1 MDLRWTDGFLQP
13 IVALILNNP
22 YFIHMNYRSR
32 LYPFLLCLCVLN
44 FTHLR
49 SQEVGKH
56 FDFVD
61 IKEGVSKVAV
71 STIIQDQNGFVWIGT
86 NGEGLYKFD
95 GVDYTSYKYQVNDTT
110 SLNSSLIHC
119 AYLDHGNRLWVG
131 TENGLNLYDRDLD
144 KFRRIP
150 FAYKDEKDHSD
161 FSAFSIYGD
170 AGDNIFIGS
179 FENGFFKLDAT
190 DSIIKRVPSKITDSK
205 NIVNVNEIKVS
216 DSGQVFAGTSLG
228 LQEYDKAANKFEF
241 SYFNT
246 HEGLVPFKH
255 PIQSILL
262 TDDNSIWLGT
272 VSKGVYIIE
281 KGKTKE
287 GGLDKVKH
295 FSITDKRILDMI
307 SLSDGTIL
315 VGTEN
320 DGLFHMDKDGSL
332 LNTYVFDKADKNS
345 ISSNSIWALLS
356 DVDDRI
362 WVGSYNSGISVYDSL
377 YDKFRGIESL
387 PYNPNSLY
395 SGSVSGILKRDDG
408 TFWISMDGG
417 GIDTYDPS
425 TKKFEHIGKGN
436 SGYSG
441 LNSLDIQTIFMDSQK
456 NIWAGSWNDGVFLL
470 KKGSYSFA
478 NFSSKNLPEVFRS
491 NRIMSFDEG
500 ADGTIWIGTFYDGL
514 ISYNPKSKEFVR
526 HTSKPFIKNEL
537 HTSAIRKV
545 LVDSKDNLWLGTT
558 QGLFKVVK
566 VNSGDFKI
574 KPLADIVK
582 NTGQNITSANHILSL
597 YESADGKIFI
607 GTRGSGLCSYDDEK
621 QEYVFYNGI
630 IGLKDET
637 VASII
642 ESRNGD
648 IWISGNS
655 GISRIDLKNGAF
667 TNFTQNDGLLSNDFN
682 FNAVAQ
688 DEQGLL
694 YFGNY
699 KGIDFFDPDNISTNK
714 GVPRLYLTGFKL
726 FNKNI
731 LPNEENSP
739 LKRVISQTK
748 EITLNH
754 TQSVFTI
761 DYVGINYTRPEK
773 NQYAYYL
780 EGLEDS
786 WNYVGGQRS
795 ATYTNLDQGE
805 YTFKLK
811 SANNDGV
818 WNENP
823 LTLKITVLPPWWKTN
838 LALGGYFLLFIAG
851 VYLLNSVT
859 QKRIKEKQ
867 QIRNERDQRAREDEL
882 QKQKL
887 QFFTNIS
894 HEFRTPL
901 TLIINP
907 LKDIIN
913 DASLTLPKRIREKH
927 GVIYRNTDRLYR
939 LINELMDF
947 RKLEHNKMSI
957 KVKELDLKGLSNEV
971 VGYFQEEALSKNI
984 HLSIDS
990 DDNAI
995 PIWADEKMVEKII
1008 FNILSNAMKVTNEGG
1023 AIRMDIL
1030 SRDMVEKLPLVNE
1043 SEPVNVVEIVIS
1055 DTGPGLTEEQVSKI
1069 FERFYQVKNL
1079 NETYYGGTGIGLE
1092 VVQNF
1097 VQLHRG
1103 KIEVTSE
1110 LGKGTSFRVV
1120 LPKGKA
1126 YFSEDELFLEESKS
1140 LEPLEGPKM
1149 VTEHGRINTVDPK
1162 KKSINAKSYTLLI
1175 VEDNAELRNYLKD
1188 EFLEQYK
1195 VVVAKDGQEGLKIAR
1210 DILPDIILT
1219 DVIMPNMDGF
1229 MFCKLIKEDL
1239 TTSHIPLL
1247 MLTAKAKIDDRIEGI
1262 EYGADAYM
1270 VKPFDMRLL
1279 RLRLSQ
1285 LITSRQ
1291 IIFDKYFRNI
1301 SGGDENAN
1309 STSLDKG
1316 FIQKVL
1322 NYVHENM
1329 SDPDL
1334 NVELLAKELNLSRSQ
1349 LYRKIKT
1356 LTGQTVNEFLRNVRL
1371 QKAKQIIETDE
1382 DLNIS
1387 EVCYQVGFSSPSYFT
1402 KCFKALFG
1410 VLPTEIIKP

>member
-1 MDLRWTDGFLQP
+1 MVNKSKLH
-13 IVALILNNP
+13 LI
-22 YFIHMNYRSR
+22 FFM
-32 LYPFLLCLCVLN
+32 CLSVLN
-44 FTHLR
+44 CTLFR
-49 SQEVGKH
+49 AQEERKH
-56 FDFVD
+56 FDFVN
-61 IKEGVSKVAV
+61 IKDGISKVAV
-71 STIIQDQNGFVWIGT
+71 STIIQDHSGFIWIGT

-95 GVDYTSYKYQVNDTT
+95 GTDYTSYKYQINDST

-119 AYLDHGNRLWVG
+119 AYLDHENRLWVG

-150 FAYKDEKDHSD
+150 LASKVGNDNSG
-161 FSAFSIYGD
+161 FSAFTIYGD
-170 AGDNIFIGS
+170 AEDNIFIGS
-179 FENGFFKLDAT
+179 FENGFFKLGAT
-190 DSIIKRVPSKITDSK
+190 DSIIRRVTSKITDSK

-216 DSGQVFAGTSLG
+216 DRGDIFAGTSLG
-228 LQEYDKAANKFEF
+228 LQEYDKETNKFEL

-246 HEGLVPFKH
+246 HEGLVSFNH
-255 PIQSILL
+255 QVQSILL
-262 TDDNSIWLGT
+262 LDDSTIWLGT
-272 VSKGVYIIE
+272 VSKGVYVIE

-287 GGLDKVKH
+287 GGLDRVNH
-295 FSITDKRILDMI
+295 YAITDKRILDMI
-307 SLSDGTIL
+307 PLSDGTIL
-315 VGTEN
+315 IGTEN
-320 DGLFHMDKDGSL
+320 DGLFHMDKDGAL

-356 DVDDRI
+356 DAEDRI
-362 WVGSYNSGISVYDSL
+362 WVGCYNSGISVYDSL
-377 YDKFRGIESL
+377 YDKFKGIESL

-395 SGSVSGILKRDDG
+395 SGSVSGILKSDDG
-408 TFWISMDGG
+408 KFWISMDGG

-425 TKKFEHIGKGN
+425 NKKFEHIGKGT
-436 SGYSG
+436 SRYSG
-441 LNSLDIQTIFMDSQK
+441 LNNSDIQAIFMDSQK
-456 NIWAGSWNDGVFLL
+456 NIWAGSWNDGLFLL
-470 KKGSYSFA
+470 KKGSYSFT
-478 NFSSKNLPEVFRS
+478 NFNSNNLPDVFSS
-491 NRIMSFDEG
+491 NRIMSFDESS
-500 ADGTIWIGTFYDGL
+500 DGTIWIGTFYDGL
-514 ISYNPKSKEFVR
+514 ISYDPKKQEFVR
-526 HTSKPFIKNEL
+526 HTSEPFTDNEL

-545 LVDSKDNLWLGTT
+545 LVDSKDNIWLGTT

-566 VNSGDFKI
+566 GNSGGFKI
-574 KPLADIVK
+574 NALADHVK
-582 NTGQNITSANHILSL
+582 NTEQNLTSANHILSL
-597 YESADGKIFI
+597 YESSDGKIFI
-607 GTRGSGLCSYDDEK
+607 GTRGSGLCSFDDQK
-621 QEYVFYNGI
+621 QEYVFYNGK

-642 ESRNGD
+642 ESQNGD

-655 GISRIDLKNGAF
+655 GISRIDLNNGEF
-667 TNFTQNDGLLSNDFN
+667 TNYTQNDGLLSNDFN
-682 FNAVAQ
+682 FNAVTQ
-688 DEQGLL
+688 DDQGLL

-699 KGIDFFDPDNISTNK
+699 KGIDFFDPDRISVNK
-714 GVPRLYLTGFKL
+714 RVPRLYLTGLKL
-726 FNKNI
+726 FNRNI
-731 LPNEENSP
+731 FPNEQNSP
-739 LKRVISQTK
+739 LKRVVSQTRQ
-748 EITLNH
+748 ITLNH

-795 ATYTNLDQGE
+795 ATYTNLDHGE
-805 YTFKLK
+805 YIFKLK

-818 WNENP
+818 WNEAP

-838 LALGGYFLLFIAG
+838 MALGGYFLLFFVG
-851 VYLLNSVT
+851 VYLLNLLT
-859 QKRIKEKQ
+859 QNRIREKQ
-867 QIRNERDQRAREDEL
+867 QIKNERDQRAREDEL

-913 DASLTLPKRIREKH
+913 DASLNFPERIREKH
-927 GVIYRNTDRLYR
+927 RVIYRNTDRLYR

-947 RKLEHNKMSI
+947 RKLEHNKMRV
-957 KVKELDLKGLSNEV
+957 KVKEMDLKFISDEV

-984 HLSIDS
+984 QLSIDS
-990 DDNAI
+990 DNNSI
-995 PIWADEKMVEKII
+995 PIWADEKMIEKII
-1008 FNILSNAMKVTNEGG
+1008 FNILSNAIKVTNEGG

-1030 SRDMVEKLPLVNE
+1030 SHDMVEKLPLVNE
-1043 SEPVNVVEIVIS
+1043 SESVNVVEIVIS

-1069 FERFYQVKNL
+1069 FERFYQVNNL
-1079 NETYYGGTGIGLE
+1079 NKTYYGGTGIGLE

-1110 LGKGTSFRVV
+1110 LGKGTSFRIV
-1120 LPKGKA
+1120 LPKGKE
-1126 YFSEDELFLEESKS
+1126 YFNENELFLEESKS
-1140 LEPLEGPKM
+1140 LEPLQGTSRVIEYG
-1149 VTEHGRINTVDPK
+1149 HINSVDPRE
-1162 KKSINAKSYTLLI
+1162 KSNNAKSYTLLI

-1188 EFLEQYK
+1188 EFVEQYK
-1195 VVVAKDGQEGLKIAR
+1195 VVVAKDGQEGLKIAK

-1229 MFCKLIKEDL
+1229 MFCKLIKEDI

-1247 MLTAKAKIDDRIEGI
+1247 MLTAKTKIDDRIEGI

-1279 RLRLSQ
+1279 RLRLNQ

-1301 SGGDENAN
+1301 SGGEENAN

-1334 NVELLAKELNLSRSQ
+1334 SVELLAKELNLSRSQ

-1382 DLNIS
+1382 DVSIS
-1387 EVCYQVGFSSPSYFT
+1387 QVCYQVGFSSPSYFT
-1402 KCFKALFG
+1402 KCFKTHFG
-1410 VLPTEIIKP
+1410 VLPTEIDKL